1 MKTIKNILVAASL
14 LMVAAPA
21 FAEVPLQKTRSV
33 RDTVFTNKFNLV
45 MLTSPSAKATVNG
58 EEVHVYKSGAFG
70 TALELS
76 EGVNKIEVTVSE
88 KGETK
93 SETVEVTYLT
103 RPQGFRRGPEA
114 RRPDVWNDML
124 MYGVT
129 GKGAFLK
136 FGNGDERL
144 GGTKMGYLEPGI
156 PLKLVACNDRM
167 YKVQLSNNRA
177 AYIDKQYVSFANVNT
192 NVINSDN
199 ISVSNTGKT
208 DDIYV
213 GLPSK
218 VAYYS
223 WVDMDPT
230 ILYVDLYGVTN
241 NSNWITHK
249 PNLGMVD
256 YVDVRQ
262 VEGDVLRLVIR
273 LKYKYSWGYHIS
285 YHGNSLVISVKHT
298 PNLTLNGMTVTLDAG
313 HGGPYPGALG
323 YTGLEEKVVNLQLVE
338 EVKKILE
345 SKGATVIL
353 TRDEDEDVDDRVV
366 AAGNPDLLISIHN
379 NSGGSPFAQLGTSSY
394 YKHIS
399 NRDFAACILNRLLEC
414 GQNCFGLVGNFN
426 FNLCKMTEYP
436 CMLIEGLFMN
446 SLAEEEKLLDPAF
459 RKQFAQKA
467 VAGVED
473 YLELV
478 KASMPAAPK
487 KTAKKK

>member
-1 MKTIKNILVAASL
+1 MLAVALTTAT
-14 LMVAAPA
+14 AAY
-21 FAEVPLQKTRSV
+21 AELPLQRCRGV
-33 RDTVFTNKFNLV
+33 RDTVYNNHLNLV
-45 MLTSPSAKATVNG
+45 MMTAPGAKATIDG
-58 EEVHVYKSGAFG
+58 EEVHVYNSGTFG
-70 TALELS
+70 KALELK
-76 EGVNKIEVTVSE
+76 EGVNKIEVSVSH

-93 SETVEVTYLT
+93 NETIEVTYVKGN
-103 RPQGFRRGPEA
+103 PFAGRRGA
-114 RRPDVWNDML
+114 DRRPDIWTDIL
-124 MYGVT
+124 AYGKTV
-129 GKGAFLK
+129 KGAYLK

-144 GGTKMGYLEPGI
+144 GGTKMGYLDAGI
-156 PLKLVACNDRM
+156 PLKLVSKNDKM

-177 AYIDKQYVSFANVNT
+177 AYIDKEYVELADVNVS
-192 NVINSDN
+192 VINSDN
-199 ISVSNTGKT
+199 ISIRNAGKT
-208 DDIYV
+208 DEIYV

-223 WVDMDPT
+223 WIDMDPT

-249 PNLGMVD
+249 PGLGMVD

-273 LKYKYSWGYHIS
+273 LKHKYSWGYHIAYS
-285 YHGNSLVISVKHT
+285 GNSLSISVKHT

-323 YTGLEEKVVNLQLVE
+323 YTGLEEKVVNLQLVN
-338 EVKKILE
+338 EVKSILE

-379 NSGGSPFAQLGTSSY
+379 NSGGSPFAQLGTSCY

-399 NRDFAACILNRLLEC
+399 NRDFANCIMNRLLDL

-446 SLAEEEKLLDPAF
+446 SLAEEEKLMDPAF
-459 RKQFAQKA
+459 RHKFAQKA
-467 VAGVED
+467 VEGVED
-473 YLELV
+473 YLEMV
-478 KASMPAAPK
+478 KATMPVAPK
-487 KTAKKK
+487 KSAKKK